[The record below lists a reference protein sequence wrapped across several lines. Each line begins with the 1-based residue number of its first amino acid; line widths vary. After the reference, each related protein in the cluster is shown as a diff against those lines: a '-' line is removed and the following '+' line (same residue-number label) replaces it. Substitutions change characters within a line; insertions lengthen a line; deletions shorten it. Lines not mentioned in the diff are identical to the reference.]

1 MAFRENEIPI
11 LEYDDSPSAVV
22 MPTHENLDIQLPK
35 KAVFAFL
42 GDVIEQ
48 YASAVNAEKTA
59 EFVSI
64 TKKYPVYTI
73 DYKGEKICFCQAPVG
88 AAASTQILD
97 WLIGY
102 GVETVISAGSCGVLQ
117 KLEENVFLVP
127 RRALRDEGTSY
138 HYLPPSRYIDLDLQV
153 LHSIERTFKKWN
165 IPYLECMTWTTDGF
179 YRETREKVAHRRQE
193 GCMTV
198 EMECAALAACAR
210 FRNIAFG
217 QILFTADTLADMDAY
232 HERNWGG
239 ESLEKA
245 LHLCFDIAHELSL

>member
-1 MAFRENEIPI
+1 M
-11 LEYDDSPSAVV
+11 
-22 MPTHENLDIQLPK
+22 Q
-35 KAVFAFL
+35 
-42 GDVIEQ
+42 EQ
-48 YASAVNAEKTA
+48 M
-59 EFVSI
+59 
-64 TKKYPVYTI
+64 
-73 DYKGEKICFCQAPVG
+73 
-88 AAASTQILD
+88 
-97 WLIGY
+97 
-102 GVETVISAGSCGVLQ
+102 ISLQ

-138 HYLPPSRYIDLDLQV
+138 HYLPPSRYIDLNPQV
-153 LHSIERTFKKWN
+153 LHCIERTFKKWN

-245 LHLCFDIAHELSL
+245 LRLCFDIAHELSL